1 MTRLYKSI
9 LKRQQ
14 QGIALIIVLL
24 IVAVVSAVAANITM
38 RNQIAVKRTINLAD
52 YDQAYW
58 YAISAEELAKKVLK
72 QDLEDSEGKVHLQ
85 QYWAQADVIFPV
97 ENGQIKGTIS
107 DMRSCFNV
115 NALSVNA
122 PKPSQNNGQQQ
133 KKPLAVEQFT
143 DLLINLGMEAFN
155 AEKLAYNIKD
165 YIDDGTQPNPFGGG
179 DAAYESRDVPYRAA
193 RTLMSHRSELRAV
206 IGVTQ
211 DVYRKLQPYVCAI
224 PGNNQQVL
232 NVNTIKVE
240 HAALL
245 AAMLQNKIS
254 VGEAESVINQRSGSG
269 YDEITDFW
277 NTPELSGIAGQN
289 QLLKSAF
296 SVKSEYFLLDAA
308 AKVDD
313 AVFRLESVLKVGK
326 NNVVDVLTRQYGGQK

>member
-1 MTRLYKSI
+1 MLQAPSFGKVH
-9 LKRQQ
+9 KQK
-14 QGIALIIVLL
+14 GIALIVVLL
-24 IVAVVSAVAANITM
+24 IVAVVSAVAANITT

-58 YAISAEELAKKVLK
+58 YAISAEELTKKVLK

-85 QYWAQADVIFPV
+85 QYWAQSDVIFPV

-107 DMRSCFNV
+107 DMRSCFNI

-122 PKPSQNNGQQQ
+122 QKNKNGSQQ
-133 KKPLAVEQFT
+133 KKPLAVEQFA
-143 DLLINLGMEAFN
+143 DLLVNLGMEPFN
-155 AEKLAYNIKD
+155 AEKMAFNIKD
-165 YIDDGTQPNPFGGG
+165 YIDDGTSPNPFGGG

-193 RTLMSHRSELRAV
+193 RTLMNHRSELRAV

-211 DVYRKLQPYVCAI
+211 DVYRKLEPYVCAI

-245 AAMLQNKIS
+245 SAMLLNKVS

-269 YDEITDFW
+269 YDTIEDFW
-277 NTPELSGIAGQN
+277 SSPELSGISGQG

-296 SVKSEYFLLDAA
+296 AIKSKYFSLDAA

-313 AVFRLESVLKVGK
+313 AVFRLESILKVGK
-326 NNVVDVLTRQYGGQK
+326 NNIVDVLTRQYGGQK

>member
-1 MTRLYKSI
+1 MRAAIRINVTG
-9 LKRQQ
+9 RQR
-14 QGIALIIVLL
+14 GIALIVVLL
-24 IVAVVSAVAANITM
+24 IVAVVSVVAANITT

-72 QDLEDSEGKVHLQ
+72 QDLDDSEGKVHLQ
-85 QYWAQADVIFPV
+85 QYWAQSDVIFPV
-97 ENGQIKGTIS
+97 ENGQIKGTIT

-122 PKPSQNNGQQQ
+122 PRPDQIGGRQ

-143 DLLINLGMEAFN
+143 DLLINLGMEPFN

-165 YIDDGTQPNPFGGG
+165 YIDDGTRPNPFGGG
-179 DAAYESRDVPYRAA
+179 DAVYESRDVPYRAA

-206 IGVTQ
+206 IGVTR
-211 DVYRKLQPYVCAI
+211 DVYRKLEPYVCAI

-232 NVNTIKVE
+232 NVNTIKAD

-245 AAMLQNKIS
+245 AAMLKNKIS
-254 VGEAESVINQRSGSG
+254 VGEAQSVINQRNADG
-269 YDEITDFW
+269 YDDISDFW
-277 NTPELSGIAGQN
+277 ATPELSGEAGD

-296 SVKSEYFLLDAA
+296 AVKSDYFALDAA

-326 NNVVDVLTRQYGGQK
+326 NNIAEVLTRQYGGQK

>member
-1 MTRLYKSI
+1 MKMSLQANGAHK
-9 LKRQQ
+9 Q

-24 IVAVVSAVAANITM
+24 IVAVVSAVAANITT

-72 QDLEDSEGKVHLQ
+72 QDLDDSEGKVHLQ
-85 QYWAQADVIFPV
+85 QYWAQSDVIFPV
-97 ENGQIKGTIS
+97 ENGQIKGKIT

-122 PKPSQNNGQQQ
+122 PKPSQQNGGQQ

-143 DLLINLGMEAFN
+143 DLLVNLGMEPFN
-155 AEKLAYNIKD
+155 AEKMAYNIKD
-165 YIDDGTQPNPFGGG
+165 YIDDGSQPNPFGGG
-179 DAAYESRDVPYRAA
+179 DAVYESRDVPYRAA

-206 IGVTQ
+206 IGVTK
-211 DVYRKLQPYVCAI
+211 DVYRRLEPYVCAI

-232 NVNTIKVE
+232 NVNTITVE

-245 AAMLQNKIS
+245 AAMLKNKIS
-254 VGEAESVINQRSGSG
+254 VGEAESVINQRNANG
-269 YDEITDFW
+269 YDDIGDFW
-277 NTPELSGIAGQN
+277 STPELNGVCRRSI
-289 QLLKSAF
+289 
-296 SVKSEYFLLDAA
+296 
-308 AKVDD
+308 
-313 AVFRLESVLKVGK
+313 
-326 NNVVDVLTRQYGGQK
+326 T

>member
-1 MTRLYKSI
+1 MKQLPRLVNQGK
-9 LKRQQ
+9 Q
-14 QGIALIIVLL
+14 QGIALIVVLL
-24 IVAVVSAVAANITM
+24 IVAVVSAVAANITT

-85 QYWAQADVIFPV
+85 QYWAQSDVIFPV

-107 DMRSCFNV
+107 DMRACFNI

-122 PKPSQNNGQQQ
+122 PKAQNNNGGQQ
-133 KKPLAVEQFT
+133 KKPLAVEQFM
-143 DLLINLGMEAFN
+143 DLLINLGMEPFN
-155 AEKLAYNIKD
+155 AEKMAYNIKD
-165 YIDDGTQPNPFGGG
+165 YIDDGTQPNPYGGG

-211 DVYRKLQPYVCAI
+211 DVYRKLEPYVCAI
-224 PGNNQQVL
+224 PGNKQQVL
-232 NVNTIKVE
+232 NVNTITVE

-245 AAMLQNKIS
+245 AAMLKNKLS
-254 VGEAESVINQRSGSG
+254 TGEAESVINQRTGSG
-269 YDEITDFW
+269 YDEINDFW
-277 NTPELSGIAGQN
+277 NAPELSGISGQD

-296 SVKSEYFLLDAA
+296 SVKSEYFALDAA

-313 AVFRLESVLKVGK
+313 AVFRLESVLKIGK
-326 NNVVDVLTRQYGGQK
+326 NNIAEVLTRQYGGQK

>member
-1 MTRLYKSI
+1 MSVA
-9 LKRQQ
+9 RQVRSSHKQ
-14 QGIALIIVLL
+14 QGIALIVVLL
-24 IVAVVSAVAANITM
+24 IVAVVSAVAANITT

-72 QDLEDSEGKVHLQ
+72 QDLDDSEGKVHLQ
-85 QYWAQADVIFPV
+85 QYWAQSDVIFPV
-97 ENGQIKGTIS
+97 ENGQIKGTIT

-115 NALSVNA
+115 NALSVHA
-122 PKPSQNNGQQQ
+122 PKPSQNGGQR

-143 DLLINLGMEAFN
+143 DLLVNLGMEPFN
-155 AEKLAYNIKD
+155 AEKMAYNIKD

-179 DAAYESRDVPYRAA
+179 DAVYESRDVPYRAA

-206 IGVTQ
+206 IGVTK
-211 DVYRKLQPYVCAI
+211 DVYRKLEPYVCAI

-254 VGEAESVINQRSGSG
+254 EGEAESVINQRNANG
-269 YDEITDFW
+269 YEDINDFW
-277 NTPELSGIAGQN
+277 STPELNGISGQN

-296 SVKSEYFLLDAA
+296 AIKSEYFALDAA

-326 NNVVDVLTRQYGGQK
+326 NNLVEVLTRQYGGQK